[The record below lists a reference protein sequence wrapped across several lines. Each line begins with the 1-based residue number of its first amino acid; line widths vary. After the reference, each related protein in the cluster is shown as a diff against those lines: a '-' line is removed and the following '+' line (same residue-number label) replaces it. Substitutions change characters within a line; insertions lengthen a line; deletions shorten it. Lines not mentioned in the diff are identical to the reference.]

1 MKSKFF
7 CVAVEGATTDGRKIE
22 RKWLEQIAANYNAA
36 KYGARVFIEH
46 IRGLNPEWG
55 FRCMGDVLAVK
66 TGEVDIDGEKSLG
79 LFAQIKPTDEMLALN
94 KAGQKIYSSIEVN
107 PDFAGSGEAYLV
119 GLGVTDSPA
128 SLGTDVLAFAAQNPA
143 ANPFAARKQAPE
155 NLFSAGILSEIEFED
170 DNSDQPSLLERITA
184 LFGRRQAS
192 DDQRFADVHAAV
204 EHVANA
210 VADASAATAAENAA
224 LREQFNALQAQLAEQ
239 KAAHDQAFAE
249 LNARLDNTPNGLPP
263 RPPAT
268 GGTGAVLTDC

>member
-7 CVAVEGATTDGRKIE
+7 CVAVEGTTTDGRKIE

-55 FRCMGDVLAVK
+55 FRCMGDVIAVK
-66 TGEVDIDGEKSLG
+66 TGDVEIDGEKRLG

-128 SLGTDVLAFAAQNPA
+128 SLGTEVLAFAAQNPA

-155 NLFSAGILSEIEFED
+155 NLFSAAMLSEIEFED
-170 DNSDQPSLLERITA
+170 DKSDQPSLLERITA
-184 LFGRRQAS
+184 LFSRRQAT

-210 VADASAATAAENAA
+210 VADASARATGEADT
-224 LREQFNALQAQLAEQ
+224 LREAFSALKAELDEQ
-239 KAAHDQAFAE
+239 KAAHDEAFAA
-249 LNARLDNTPNGLPP
+249 LTARLDNAPAGTPP
-263 RPPAT
+263 RPHAT
-268 GGTGAVLTDC
+268 GGGGQVLTDC